1 MNKFKHHK
9 HCQKL
14 LLKMYMLVW
23 YMTPPISISSQL
35 EIAISVWMVRE
46 HNTERSAGSARH
58 YCQLCCSSQPTFSC
72 QVAAMGDEDDD
83 HYYNNPAVR
92 DVVVVNLSGPFY
104 MLILDILR

>member
-23 YMTPPISISSQL
+23 YMTPPISISSQI
-35 EIAISVWMVRE
+35 EIAISVWMVTE

-58 YCQLCCSSQPTFSC
+58 CRQLCCGSQPTFSC
-72 QVAAMGDEDDD
+72 QVSAMGDEDDD